1 MVLTMAT
8 FNGVMTLLLII
19 LFLGIW
25 VWAWSSRN
33 ESKFD
38 KMASLPL
45 EEDSVEQERVDGE
58 SQQ

>member
-1 MVLTMAT
+1 MAT

-33 ESKFD
+33 KSKFD

-45 EEDSVEQERVDGE
+45 EEDSFEQERVGGE